1 MTNTPDER
9 TPSDVAGKRVR
20 EVRRRHGWT
29 AAQLAERCAEIGA
42 PEITSSVVT
51 DLETGRR
58 DKATGRRR
66 RSITV
71 DELLVLACALDV
83 APVHLLV
90 PLEEGKY
97 WITPRRIDKAGIVR
111 QWIRGREPLARMSR
125 RFYFTEVPDRE
136 WERPAAPDMSGMSEE
151 DGRKLMDLIQKYAP
165 GRPDQRGD
173 DPRAA

>member
-1 MTNTPDER
+1 MG
-9 TPSDVAGKRVR
+9 ARVR

-58 DKATGRRR
+58 DKTTGRRR

-90 PLEEGKY
+90 PTKGSAVYPVASKRLVPPARARE
-97 WITPRRIDKAGIVR
+97 
-111 QWIRGREPLARMSR
+111 WIRGRHPLPSSDPRVFFS
-125 RFYFTEVPDRE
+125 EVPAQE
-136 WERPAAPDMSGMSEE
+136 WEPPEMTQEQVDRQARLTEIRRDVTDRRPGRRTMSGGVIGP
-151 DGRKLMDLIQKYAP
+151 DGRQRAP
-165 GRPDQRGD
+165 L
-173 DPRAA
+173 PRQT